1 MKNKIAGPEKP
12 NFESFFLRSNIYIN
26 SAEGFLFFQGSEKDV
41 TRKQG
46 EASLDYEF
54 DLKSPK
60 YYEVLEDHLK
70 EQYKEIIESEESKP
84 TDQLVDKGN
93 QSCETIV
100 DKFDSLEI
108 EQNNV
113 KNNEILTNKGWFS
126 VFQNSVLTFSIF

>member
-1 MKNKIAGPEKP
+1 M
-12 NFESFFLRSNIYIN
+12 
-26 SAEGFLFFQGSEKDV
+26 
-41 TRKQG
+41 
-46 EASLDYEF
+46 
-54 DLKSPK
+54 
-60 YYEVLEDHLK
+60 LEDHLK

-113 KNNEILTNKGWFS
+113 KNNEILKNKGWFS
-126 VFQNSVLTFSIF
+126 VFSIRF